1 MKVFLCLILL
11 VQSFISGGSDQ
22 PPFCKSCECQITNTT
37 TVRRIVSCR
46 HDVERI
52 IFIESNWKNE
62 KNETFD
68 YDIVSFQNGVLPNLT
83 NIFPASSLVSLD
95 LSYNDI
101 ISIGSNVFMNL
112 KNMTTLILSH
122 NDLEKIDPDVFKG
135 FDKDGKPSPLN
146 NLKELRLGNNKIRS
160 LNPDVTDHITELEIL
175 DLSNNPLGPID
186 NSTLLAISKLSN
198 LKELYL
204 QYTNITSLPD
214 HLLHTLKHLQVLD
227 LSGNPITE
235 MPRTLAQAKNL
246 TKLFMNNTGFV
257 NLTEKNGF
265 PELPKLKELHLCR
278 NEHLQHLGKHSLS
291 GLIQLAVLKLTDNID
306 LASIDPMAIAKA
318 MDNNGGAI
326 WPPLKELYLGN
337 NKLSYLESELVARW
351 DALLA
356 LDINDNPWTC
366 ECENQWLI
374 EDLMPIYIKLN
385 PANAK
390 IIKCA
395 APIEMKDIKFADLF
409 VKKSHMRCLDTNDAR
424 PDLDAA
430 MLVGVLAAIAT
441 LYMALV

>member
-198 LKELYL
+198 LK
-204 QYTNITSLPD
+204 
-214 HLLHTLKHLQVLD
+214 
-227 LSGNPITE
+227 
-235 MPRTLAQAKNL
+235 
-246 TKLFMNNTGFV
+246 
-257 NLTEKNGF
+257 
-265 PELPKLKELHLCR
+265 
-278 NEHLQHLGKHSLS
+278 
-291 GLIQLAVLKLTDNID
+291 
-306 LASIDPMAIAKA
+306 
-318 MDNNGGAI
+318 
-326 WPPLKELYLGN
+326 LYLGN

-430 MLVGVLAAIAT
+430 MLVGVLAGVLVAIPTILLLIFAYQRKWIS
-441 LYMALV
+441 LCGICDDSPAAYSRRFYNAASDDNF